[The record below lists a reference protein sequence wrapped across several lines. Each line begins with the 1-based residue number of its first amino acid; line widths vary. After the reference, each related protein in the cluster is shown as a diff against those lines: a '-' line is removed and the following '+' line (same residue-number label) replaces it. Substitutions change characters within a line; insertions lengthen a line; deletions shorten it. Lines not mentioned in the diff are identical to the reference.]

1 MEQPKTYKDT
11 EVLEYTVRRLQ
22 DINVPVGLKAQIT
35 DPIDECVRNL
45 IAVLNAIKQK
55 EMEEIAASQ
64 NMDGAGEEN
73 ITPLFDDT
81 DGAPES

>member
-64 NMDGAGEEN
+64 NMDGAEDGPCAETAQEN
-73 ITPLFDDT
+73 T
-81 DGAPES
+81 